1 MELLVVIATIGI
13 LAALLLPVLSR
24 ARSKAQSITCLARLK
39 QLSLAGL
46 LYTGDEQDRLP
57 YNLGTSEIK
66 RSTASRRFINWT
78 SPVMSWELDSDN
90 TNTVLLT
97 LGGLGPYV
105 TREASLYSCPKDAVV
120 SDLQADAGWTRRT
133 RSTSMNMMI
142 GDAGEFTREG
152 GNVNNPDYKQYFK
165 STQIPRP
172 AEIFVFIEEHP
183 DSINDGY
190 FLNRAHS
197 HKWMDLP
204 ASWHNGGANLSYADG
219 HAEQHLWRYASTRPP
234 ARPDAARLPF
244 YIPAAEQGDFEWL
257 MHRMSTEDYAEGYT
271 DEY

>member
-1 MELLVVIATIGI
+1 MELLVVVATIGV
-13 LAALLLPVLSR
+13 LAALLLPVLGR
-24 ARSKAQSITCLARLK
+24 AKSKAQSVACLARQK
-39 QLSLAGL
+39 QLSLGCL

-57 YNLGTSEIK
+57 YNLGASEIK
-66 RSTASRRFINWT
+66 RSAAVSRFLNWT
-78 SPVMSWELDSDN
+78 SPVMSWELDPDN

-97 LGGLGPYV
+97 QGGVGPYV
-105 TREASLYSCPKDAVV
+105 SRETSVYTCPRDCVV
-120 SDLQADAGWTRRT
+120 SDLQAQAGWIRRT
-133 RSTSMNMMI
+133 RSVSMNMMI

-165 STQIPRP
+165 TTQIPRP
-172 AEIFVFIEEHP
+172 ADIFVFIEEHP

-190 FLNRAHS
+190 FLNRAQS

-219 HAEQHLWRYASTRPP
+219 HSEHYRWRFASTRPP

-244 YIPAAEQGDFEWL
+244 YIPQAEQGDFEWL
-257 MHRMSTEDYAEGYT
+257 MHRMSTADYAEGYT
-271 DEY
+271 EPY